1 MNQRLLCTLAWRNVW
16 RHPRRTFLT
25 VLALALGL
33 TFLLFSLGLNDGGHA
48 QMIANGIKLGGG
60 HVLVQAQDYQRTRSQ
75 DLLLSL
81 PTLVRTE
88 ELLETHTG
96 SYPLAGISPRLLAS
110 GLLSSAASAAGVGI
124 VGVRPTSE
132 RSVSLI
138 PQRMI
143 EGAYFTDGNS
153 SSLVIGSELARKLKV
168 RLGSKV
174 VLMAQSIQPAQESAL
189 STDNTDGEIRSS
201 LFRVSG
207 IFQTGLRAVDA
218 YVIHMSLADT
228 QSFLGATDSLTQIAI
243 FLQQENS
250 APPVA
255 SLLREQLSPASVE
268 VLTWRES
275 LAELAQF
282 VWLDDAFGYVMN
294 GMLLGMVALGLLNT
308 MLMAVL
314 ERRYEFGVC
323 TALGLRPVHML
334 SMVVYESLVLIIF
347 SLLLGLLLGLGVH
360 TYFATYGLDIRLFTE
375 TDFPVAG
382 TVFDP
387 IMYSHLSIGRIVWA
401 TGTLSLLAAVMA
413 LYPAWKAARTELP
426 DALRI
431 M

>member
-401 TGTLSLLAAVMA
+401 TGTLSL
-413 LYPAWKAARTELP
+413 
-426 DALRI
+426 
-431 M
+431 